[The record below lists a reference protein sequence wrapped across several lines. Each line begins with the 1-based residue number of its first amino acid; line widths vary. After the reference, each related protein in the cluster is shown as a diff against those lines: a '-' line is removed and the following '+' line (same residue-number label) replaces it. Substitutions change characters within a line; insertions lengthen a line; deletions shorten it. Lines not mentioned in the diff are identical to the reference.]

1 MSKSHNKLDND
12 LKKQSLKG
20 LLSLAG
26 VADNDGTT
34 TQIAVKPY
42 RHTLAIFMPKNR
54 GITTPRLPQGID
66 TQRHILDMLTFQH
79 IPNYGGLIRPNTI
92 AFMVNKSSR
101 LFAVV
106 ETRHPLIVG
115 GNNTTKQIGGNVP
128 APTYTP
134 HPYEIQHGKIKD
146 GVFWLPFFEL
156 CKNGKSIEPMGGC
169 ECYPYAKA
177 FHILMHLQAV
187 SDDTFSLSPVMWQPR
202 TDVDISELLDNP
214 FNQMAVQP

>member
-34 TQIAVKPY
+34 IQTAVKPY

-54 GITTPRLPQGID
+54 GITTPRLPQGIN

-79 IPNYGGLIRPNTI
+79 IFSYVGLRKPNKRPL
-92 AFMVNKSSR
+92 VGNKLRR

-106 ETRHPLIVG
+106 TPDAIYHGVEIL
-115 GNNTTKQIGGNVP
+115 TKQTGGYH
-128 APTYTP
+128 A
-134 HPYEIQHGKIKD
+134 
-146 GVFWLPFFEL
+146 
-156 CKNGKSIEPMGGC
+156 
-169 ECYPYAKA
+169 
-177 FHILMHLQAV
+177 
-187 SDDTFSLSPVMWQPR
+187 
-202 TDVDISELLDNP
+202 
-214 FNQMAVQP
+214 

>member
-54 GITTPRLPQGID
+54 GITTPRLPQGIN

-79 IPNYGGLIRPNTI
+79 IPSYGGLIRPNTI
-92 AFMVNKSSR
+92 AFMVNKSNR
-101 LFAVV
+101 LLAVV
-106 ETRHPLIVG
+106 KTRHP
-115 GNNTTKQIGGNVP
+115 
-128 APTYTP
+128 
-134 HPYEIQHGKIKD
+134 
-146 GVFWLPFFEL
+146 FF
-156 CKNGKSIEPMGGC
+156 MGG
-169 ECYPYAKA
+169 E
-177 FHILMHLQAV
+177 ILTKLKGGYHA
-187 SDDTFSLSPVMWQPR
+187 
-202 TDVDISELLDNP
+202 
-214 FNQMAVQP
+214 